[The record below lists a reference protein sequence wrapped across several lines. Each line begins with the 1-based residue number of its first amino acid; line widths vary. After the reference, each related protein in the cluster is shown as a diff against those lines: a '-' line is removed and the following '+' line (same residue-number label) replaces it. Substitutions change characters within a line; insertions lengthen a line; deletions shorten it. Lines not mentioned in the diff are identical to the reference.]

1 MPEAFWT
8 PHYRTLARLG
18 RFSMR
23 CFQLMQF
30 LIVAPRAAL
39 CVALLATGC
48 GSRTSDV
55 GSGTG
60 SAPTG
65 SERLELDIAHCAGFG
80 PAEAA
85 AILGVPAE
93 KFQDKSQDISE
104 GSRWCIL
111 ENADDRQKG
120 VTFTVSRAKSVD
132 EAAEEFSQFRQNA
145 QVAVGTIGERGQ
157 KSHEISGLG
166 DEALWAAVPGGVYLR
181 KGRYSVQV
189 NQPAEEATQIRIARK
204 ILGE

>member
-1 MPEAFWT
+1 
-8 PHYRTLARLG
+8 
-18 RFSMR
+18 
-23 CFQLMQF
+23 MQF
-30 LIVAPRAAL
+30 FLVVPRAAL
-39 CVALLATGC
+39 CVGLLATGC

-60 SAPTG
+60 SARTG
-65 SERLELDIAHCAGFG
+65 SERSELDIAHCAGFG
-80 PAEAA
+80 PADAA
-85 AILGVPAE
+85 AIFGVPAE

-120 VTFTVSRAKSVD
+120 VTFTVSRAESVD
-132 EAAEEFSQFRQNA
+132 EAAEEFARFRQNA
-145 QVAVGTIGERGQ
+145 EVAVETIGKQGQ

-181 KGRYSVQV
+181 KGRYSIQV
-189 NQPAEEATQIRIARK
+189 NQPPDEATQMKIARK